1 MFLRKRVWYNPH
13 LHLNYDDSEVAPV
26 IAELVEGKFV
36 KTDDELLVEQA
47 LKMTDKNEAMIVSDL
62 YEFFSS
68 LNV

>member
-1 MFLRKRVWYNPH
+1 MFLRKRVWYNPL

-36 KTDDELLVEQA
+36 KTDDELLVKQA